1 MSEILLIKLFFSVR
15 DKLPKISFEYKCILS
30 KGRFKWN
37 YLTLKSDLTDL
48 ERNCFAND
56 ICLPSVLCMLKTIGK
71 SFLLNNRFIVHKFL
85 IPMLNVG

>member
-15 DKLPKISFEYKCILS
+15 DKLPKISFEYKCILF

-48 ERNCFAND
+48 ERNCSAYD
-56 ICLPSVLCMLKTIGK
+56 IC
-71 SFLLNNRFIVHKFL
+71 
-85 IPMLNVG
+85 

>member
-37 YLTLKSDLTDL
+37 YLTLKSDFDRSREKLL
-48 ERNCFAND
+48 AHVKNHWEIVFAEQQ
-56 ICLPSVLCMLKTIGK
+56 IYCA
-71 SFLLNNRFIVHKFL
+71 
-85 IPMLNVG
+85 